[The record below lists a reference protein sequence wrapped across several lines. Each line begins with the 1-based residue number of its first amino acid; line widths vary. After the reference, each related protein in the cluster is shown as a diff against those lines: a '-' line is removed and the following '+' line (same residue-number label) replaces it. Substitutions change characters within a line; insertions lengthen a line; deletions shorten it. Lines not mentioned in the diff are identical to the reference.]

1 MKANVSLLL
10 RAGGALALSALLA
23 SCFPPRVPDSSVSLS
38 FTLPAGETPTPD
50 AGLRLAAIYTVRGSE
65 GPQVKVLAQGYLS
78 GDRGNVYL
86 TRSQLE
92 QVDQANCLPYYHSA
106 PRTQETVSVAG
117 AKSCDIS
124 FVAYR
129 AVGAGDGPTTA
140 NVRYLSHDTY
150 SYAAQAYS
158 YSFKVAGN
166 GLSATERG
174 TRQAGW
180 TLVRHLV
187 INPSATPS
195 EFVVTRDSAPE
206 SSLNLP
212 LRLHAPTDAFTSM
225 SLKELP

>member
-1 MKANVSLLL
+1 ML
-10 RAGGALALSALLA
+10 LSALLA
-23 SCFPPRVPDSSVSLS
+23 SCFPPRVPEPGVSFS
-38 FTLPAGETPTPD
+38 FTMPEGDSAETLR
-50 AGLRLAAIYTVRGSE
+50 GLSLAAIYTVQGSE
-65 GPQVKVLAQGYLS
+65 GQPEVKVLAQGYFSAYNNQGSL
-78 GDRGNVYL
+78 YL
-86 TRSQLE
+86 TQAQLNGINK
-92 QVDQANCLPYYHSA
+92 ANCLPYYYSA
-106 PRTQETVSVAG
+106 PRTQETVSVPG

-124 FVAYR
+124 FVAYQP
-129 AVGAGDGPTTA
+129 VGASDGPTGA
-140 NVRYLSHDTY
+140 NVRYLTHDTY

-158 YSFKVAGN
+158 YSFKVSGN

-187 INPSATPS
+187 INPGAAPS

-225 SLKELP
+225 SLKGVR